1 MSGFFLLNLV
11 NYFLAWSVA
20 RSPLILES
28 QLAETSTLRVP
39 YVGG

>member
-20 RSPLILES
+20 RSTLILES

-39 YVGG
+39 YIGG